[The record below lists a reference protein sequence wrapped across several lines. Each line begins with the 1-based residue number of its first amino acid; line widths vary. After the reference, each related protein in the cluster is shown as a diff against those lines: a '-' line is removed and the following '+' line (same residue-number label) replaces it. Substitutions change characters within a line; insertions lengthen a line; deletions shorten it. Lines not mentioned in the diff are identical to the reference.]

1 MKALIRFSVVFLAAT
16 IVLGFPVKAFSADT
30 GTAKVMVL
38 PLKINAPKEQ
48 EYLKGAVMDMLSSR
62 LGGKDGVEL
71 LSAGVAANA
80 YVELG
85 EHPGI
90 ETLSAVSVKTGA
102 DFILYGS
109 VSVIGESV
117 SLDAFLF
124 NAKTGKAEGVYSG
137 GKGIGSLTGLTE
149 DVASRAVALM
159 RGPVQQAEAPFVY
172 TGKFAKTEEKK
183 EALPGKEEKV
193 EEEGFIVKKAPSGAR
208 KVSWKA
214 DAGDEFVK
222 AMEIFDADGDG
233 VVEVFVLAEKS
244 VIAYR
249 FGDNGLKKVKTL
261 DTSVPGGGENVSMT
275 RFIRQSGADGKTA
288 FYVSRL
294 GTNQAETCGINYVK
308 GELSL
313 GSCEMKHFVRA
324 IEINGKPALL
334 GQEFRREWGFRK
346 TVFVLKEEGAGFSRG
361 EDFILPDGVNL
372 YGFEMA
378 DITGDGA
385 DELLLID
392 DNGYFKIYE
401 KKDDAWDKAWQSTE
415 SYGTTLNAV
424 DLEGSAD
431 AIGKF
436 VLIKNRFY
444 VLTDGE
450 NKTIAVKKLIPG
462 GIFGTK
468 AARTG
473 VFDKSSVIG
482 LSWDGAAL
490 DEAWATKDV
499 KGYLAD
505 FAIGDFDNDGA
516 KDVIL
521 LVVESGRK
529 LAKGQKSS
537 ILSYKLSL

>member
-1 MKALIRFSVVFLAAT
+1 MKALIGYSVVFLAAA
-16 IVLGFPVKAFSADT
+16 IVLGFPVKAFSADAGAT
-30 GTAKVMVL
+30 KVMVL

-85 EHPGI
+85 EHPVI
-90 ETLSAVSVKTGA
+90 ESLSVASGKTGA

-124 NAKTGKAEGVYSG
+124 NAKTGKIEGVYSG
-137 GKGIGSLTGLTE
+137 GKGIGSLTGLAD

-159 RGPVQQAEAPFVY
+159 RGPVQAEAPFVY

-183 EALPGKEEKV
+183 EALPGKEEKAV
-193 EEEGFIVKKAPSGAR
+193 EEGFIVKKAPSGVK

-214 DAGDEFVK
+214 DAGNEFVK

-233 VVEVFVLAEKS
+233 VNEVFVLAETS
-244 VIAYR
+244 VIAYK
-249 FGDNGLKKVKTL
+249 FGDNGLKKVRTL
-261 DTSVPGGGENVSMT
+261 DTSASGGENVSMT
-275 RFIRQSGADGKTA
+275 RFVRSSGADGKTA

-294 GTNQAETCGINYVK
+294 ATKQAETCGINYVK

-313 GSCEMKHFVRA
+313 GSCEMKHFARA
-324 IEINGKPALL
+324 IEINGKPVLL
-334 GQEFRREWGFRK
+334 GQEFRKEWGFRK

-392 DNGYFKIYE
+392 DNGYFKVYE

-415 SYGTTLNAV
+415 SYGTTLNAI

-431 AIGKF
+431 AIGQF
-436 VLIKNRFY
+436 VPIKDRFY

-450 NKTIAVKKLIPG
+450 NKTIALKKLIPG

-468 AARTG
+468 AARTS

-537 ILSYKLSL
+537 ILSYKLGL